1 MSSSWCQYLASVY
14 CDSETDMECYRYTR
28 EFLTIAYCLLVLN
41 VAEARPIVI
50 GGFLKVVAS
59 IVLAYLLAFVFVQRT
74 NIFKLL
80 AAGLELSPMSG
91 FSLFVNR
98 HWAERPQKTIAVPD
112 GPSLSPLFQRP
123 PPIFSL

>member
-1 MSSSWCQYLASVY
+1 
-14 CDSETDMECYRYTR
+14 MECHRYTR

-50 GGFLKVVAS
+50 GGFLKLVAS

-80 AAGLELSPMSG
+80 AAGLKLSPMSG
-91 FSLFVNR
+91 FSLFAKNQ

-112 GPSLSPLFQRP
+112 APSLSPLFQRP